1 MELDKF
7 IVDGYNQ
14 WVDEAP
20 GHWKADGFLSHRVPI
35 VVTSRFGQNSRITSV
50 GYEEQ
55 EAHNWELDRD
65 YSKIAFLTV
74 AIATSIE

>member
-35 VVTSRFGQNSRITSV
+35 VVTT
-50 GYEEQ
+50 
-55 EAHNWELDRD
+55 
-65 YSKIAFLTV
+65 
-74 AIATSIE
+74 